1 MSSNLQELSYGQE
14 SFFVKFLF
22 GFDCNN
28 ILKHNSVLPE
38 HFLTGNF
45 FHSVTDLRTEIFH
58 LK

>member
-1 MSSNLQELSYGQE
+1 MSSNLQERSYGQE
-14 SFFVKFLF
+14 SFLVKFLIVSA
-22 GFDCNN
+22 CND

-45 FHSVTDLRTEIFH
+45 CHSVTDFRTEICH